1 MHSDLRGS
9 GYTGQ
14 LIWLP
19 KDRMVQNMGGKGESR
34 GGKEDMPLV
43 YPRQPTYALHPDS
56 YPSTEQLYSPAMTV

>member
-1 MHSDLRGS
+1 
-9 GYTGQ
+9 
-14 LIWLP
+14 
-19 KDRMVQNMGGKGESR
+19 MVQNMGGKGESR